1 MAYALGSSLLLLL
14 LGLVTRRLLVDNFGP
29 QITTASQVVS
39 QLFNFFSIAEFG
51 VGSVIS
57 YRLYE
62 QIAAKNE
69 EKISKYMS
77 MYKWAYRVVGL
88 VIAGLAL
95 IGAAALRWI
104 MPDVPAATAYTVYGL
119 NVVSTLCSYF
129 LITRRLMYTCTQQ
142 GYRCTQIDFCCN
154 VLTSLAKIAVS
165 LWFPNYVLYFSVTIF
180 FNVTANLLIAR
191 RFRKDFPYVHD
202 VKVTVNDFK
211 DLGIF
216 HDLRY
221 FLVHRLSNTIYGSS
235 DTIVTSRLGGS
246 TQTTFLGNYNTIST
260 SATDLGNKVMDS
272 FAAAIGSIVYDKS
285 AAAND
290 HDKQVFWG
298 MDLFSYLFAS
308 FVATAYFCLFQP
320 FMASWMG
327 EKWLLPL
334 GFVLMFCLNEYVGWN
349 HRMLGSYRAVLGHF
363 EDDQWFM
370 VASATVNLALSF
382 ILFPLFDITGALI
395 ATVVAHCIMW
405 AGRIR
410 VVFRQYMRGGLGHY
424 LGVQALHLVT
434 LAVCMGG
441 SYALCARMPGGWLA
455 ADSRRV
461 NVGWNHRM
469 LGSYRAVLGH
479 FEDDQWFMV
488 ASATVNLALSFIL
501 FPLFDITG
509 ALIATVVAHCIMWAG
524 RIRVVFRQYMRGEL
538 GHYLGVQALHLVT
551 LAVCMGGS
559 YALCARM
566 PGGWLGLVPRILV
579 VLVVP
584 NALNLAVYGWGKD
597 AAYLRQYAGK
607 VAKKLLKK

>member
-1 MAYALGSSLLLLL
+1 MRTKRTLLNMAYALGSSLLLLL

-119 NVVSTLCSYF
+119 NVISTLCSYF

-216 HDLRY
+216 PRSAVLSGAPPVQHHLRFVRHHRDLP
-221 FLVHRLSNTIYGSS
+221 
-235 DTIVTSRLGGS
+235 RLGGS

-298 MDLFSYLFAS
+298 HGPVQLPVCQFRSYGVFLPVPA
-308 FVATAYFCLFQP
+308 VHGVL
-320 FMASWMG
+320 MG
-327 EKWLLPL
+327 EKMAAAAGL
-334 GFVLMFCLNEYVGWN
+334 
-349 HRMLGSYRAVLGHF
+349 RACV
-363 EDDQWFM
+363 
-370 VASATVNLALSF
+370 
-382 ILFPLFDITGALI
+382 
-395 ATVVAHCIMW
+395 
-405 AGRIR
+405 
-410 VVFRQYMRGGLGHY
+410 
-424 LGVQALHLVT
+424 
-434 LAVCMGG
+434 
-441 SYALCARMPGGWLA
+441 
-455 ADSRRV
+455 
-461 NVGWNHRM
+461 
-469 LGSYRAVLGH
+469 
-479 FEDDQWFMV
+479 
-488 ASATVNLALSFIL
+488 
-501 FPLFDITG
+501 
-509 ALIATVVAHCIMWAG
+509 
-524 RIRVVFRQYMRGEL
+524 
-538 GHYLGVQALHLVT
+538 
-551 LAVCMGGS
+551 
-559 YALCARM
+559 
-566 PGGWLGLVPRILV
+566 
-579 VLVVP
+579 
-584 NALNLAVYGWGKD
+584 
-597 AAYLRQYAGK
+597 
-607 VAKKLLKK
+607 LLK